1 MLFLRLIWE
10 SVSFAIGSLVANKLR
25 TLLSLLGV
33 VIGIFVIILILAS
46 VDSLKKDVNDS
57 ISSLG
62 DDVVY
67 VHKWPWEGGFDYPW
81 WKYLLRPQAEYD
93 EVAEL
98 IKRSQLAESVS
109 YRVVVNRTIKYQN
122 NSVQNVEINGIAE
135 NYHLTTN
142 IDIDDGRFF
151 TDNEIRSGKNIAIL
165 GHTISSGLF
174 EDDNSIGKSI
184 KIQGKKFEVVG
195 SLEKE
200 GESLIGTGAD
210 SKVYIPYP
218 AIRTLADLN
227 NWRVHKEL
235 VVKARPGISN
245 SQLKDE
251 LTGIMRS
258 IRKLKPGEEDNFS
271 LNEASILAKEMGGI
285 TSILNIV
292 GWVIGLLAILVG
304 GFGISNIMF
313 VSVKERTNLIG
324 IQKALGARKSF
335 ILLQFLVEALVLS
348 LIGGLLGLLLV
359 FFTSLL
365 VQSISTFN
373 LALSIQNVVIGVFI
387 SAVVGLFSGL
397 MPAYSASQLDP
408 VEAMRAK

>member
-46 VDSLKKDVNDS
+46 VDSLKKDVNES

-218 AIRTLADLN
+218 AIRNLADLN

-359 FFTSLL
+359 FLTSLL

>member
-46 VDSLKKDVNDS
+46 VDSLKKDVNES

-359 FFTSLL
+359 FLTSLL

>member
-359 FFTSLL
+359 FLTSLL

>member
-46 VDSLKKDVNDS
+46 VDSLKKDVNES

-359 FFTSLL
+359 FLTSLL

-373 LALSIQNVVIGVFI
+373 LALSFQNVVIGVFI

>member
-46 VDSLKKDVNDS
+46 VDSLKKDVNES